1 MQSRIVLRDSV
12 LERGEELLRATK
24 LGSLTELINVM
35 FARYGGHLEQTWEV
49 KPMFPS
55 LTQPE
60 VLPQTGQATSIL
72 PEPDFSFDEPITGL

>member
-35 FARYGGHLEQTWEV
+35 FRQIWRTSGTNLGSKADV
-49 KPMFPS
+49 PS

-60 VLPQTGQATSIL
+60 VSPQTGQSEVL
-72 PEPDFSFDEPITGL
+72 PEPDFRFDEPITGL